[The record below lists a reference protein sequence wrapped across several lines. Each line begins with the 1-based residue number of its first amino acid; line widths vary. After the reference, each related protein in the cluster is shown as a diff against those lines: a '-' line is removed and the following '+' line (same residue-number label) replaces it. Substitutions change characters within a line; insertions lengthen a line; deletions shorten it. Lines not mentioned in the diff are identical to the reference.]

1 MMAMI
6 KTRRGA
12 SSGFSLIEM
21 LVAIAVFTILMIG
34 LLNLLDNSS
43 KVSKIEAALADTQEN
58 VRYATYHLMRT
69 ARMMGGSIMP
79 FARGGGS
86 GNAWAAGEVRNNVGN
101 STTIFGTNVNTMA
114 GSDVLILRGFF
125 DVPPFFIRPTD
136 VSPGA
141 PGTVTI
147 REHTGPSGSERVI
160 NDLTQYATLGTDIF
174 IGRGLIMATGEGLTQ
189 VTGTQNV
196 GGQYVVGQITT
207 DTGVTGTVP
216 DRTLVLTF
224 DAHADWNALNPNGAA
239 LGGSD
244 PTFRASRAG
253 VLEAFAY
260 YVDPQM
266 VLRRFAQRDALL
278 GNGPQPVAVNIG
290 NLQIEL
296 GVDINGDDFLNPA
309 TEWVASPTLVGA
321 LQGNGALAMR
331 MTVLG
336 RTPFELADWTE
347 PAATFAG
354 AGDMTAP
361 VAGSAGPRHA
371 KWRRMEVAVALRN
384 FM

>member
-1 MMAMI
+1 MAMI
-6 KTRRGA
+6 KTRRGS

-43 KVSKIEAALADTQEN
+43 RVSKIEGALADTQEN

-69 ARMMGGSIMP
+69 ARMMGGSIVP

-86 GNAWAAGEVRNNVGN
+86 GNAWAAGEVRNNVGA
-101 STTIFGTNVNTMA
+101 SQTIFGTAVDTMA

-125 DVPPFFIRPTD
+125 DVAPFFIAQTD
-136 VSPGA
+136 VAVGS

-147 REHTGPSGSERVI
+147 REQNGARVI
-160 NDLTQYATLGTDIF
+160 NDLSQYATLGTDIF
-174 IGRGLIMATGEGLTQ
+174 ATRGLVIATGEGWTQ
-189 VTGTQNV
+189 VTGTQRV
-196 GGQYVVGQITT
+196 GGQYLVAQITT
-207 DTGVTGTVP
+207 DTGVIGTAP
-216 DRTLVLTF
+216 NRTIALTYN
-224 DAHADWNALNPNGAA
+224 AHADWDVLNTDGAA
-239 LGGSD
+239 MTSAD
-244 PTFRASRAG
+244 PSFRASRAG

-266 VLRRFAQRDALL
+266 ILRRVSAQNPGL
-278 GNGPQPVAVNIG
+278 GEPVAVNIG
-290 NLQIEL
+290 SLQIEL

-336 RTPFELADWTE
+336 RTPFEIPDWTE
-347 PAATFAG
+347 PGRTFAG
-354 AGDMTAP
+354 AGDMVAP
-361 VAGSAGPRHA
+361 TAGSAGPRHA

>member
-1 MMAMI
+1 MAMI
-6 KTRRGA
+6 KTRRGS

-21 LVAIAVFTILMIG
+21 LVAIAVFTIMMIG

-43 KVSKIEAALADTQEN
+43 RVSKVEAALADTQEN

-69 ARMMGGSIMP
+69 ARMMGGSIVP

-86 GNAWAAGEVRNNVGN
+86 GNAWAAGEVRNNVGASQN
-101 STTIFGTNVNTMA
+101 IFGSTVDTMA

-125 DVPPFFIRPTD
+125 DVAPFFISQTD
-136 VSPGA
+136 VAVGS

-147 REHTGPSGSERVI
+147 REHTPPAAPTRMI
-160 NDLTQYATLGTDIF
+160 NDLSQYATLGTDIF
-174 IGRGLIMATGEGLTQ
+174 ANRGLVIATGEGWTQ
-189 VTGTQNV
+189 VTGTSRV
-196 GGQYVVGQITT
+196 GGQYLAAQITT
-207 DTGVTGTVP
+207 DTGVTGTAP
-216 DRTLVLTF
+216 NRTLVLTYN
-224 DAHADWNALNPNGAA
+224 AHADWDVLNTDGAA
-239 LGGSD
+239 MTGSD
-244 PTFRASRAG
+244 PSFRASRAG

-266 VLRRFAQRDALL
+266 ILRRVSAQNP
-278 GNGPQPVAVNIG
+278 GIGEPVAVNIG
-290 NLQIEL
+290 SLQIEL
-296 GVDINGDDFLNPA
+296 GVDINSDDFLNPA
-309 TEWVASPTLVGA
+309 TEWVASPTLVGS

-336 RTPFELADWTE
+336 RTPFELPDWTE
-347 PAATFAG
+347 PARTFAG

-361 VAGSAGPRHA
+361 TAGAAGPRHA